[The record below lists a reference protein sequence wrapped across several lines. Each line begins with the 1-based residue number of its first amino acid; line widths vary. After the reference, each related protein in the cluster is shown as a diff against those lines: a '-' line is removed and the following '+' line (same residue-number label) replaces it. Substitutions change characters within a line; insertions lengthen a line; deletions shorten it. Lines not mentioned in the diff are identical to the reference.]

1 MHKQNIR
8 VRFAPS
14 PTGPLHIGGIRTALF
29 NYLFAKKHNGAFI
42 LRIEDT
48 DRDRFIE
55 GAESYIVEA
64 LNWCGIEIDEGVTKE
79 GPFAPYHQSERKDI
93 YKKYINQLI
102 DKGWGY
108 MAFDTPAELDNIRKE
123 HEQQKQT
130 FVYNAANREKLN
142 NSLALP
148 EDTVKQLI
156 NENKPYVI
164 RFKMPPDETVVFND
178 IVRGEVKVN
187 TSALDDKILF
197 KSDGLP
203 TYHLANVVDDHLMQI
218 SHVIRGEE
226 WLPSTPLHVLLYL
239 CFGWQENM
247 PEFAHMPLT
256 LKPTGKGKLS
266 KRDGEKFGFP
276 VFPIQWTDPKTGE
289 KLSGFRESGYF
300 PEAFINILAF
310 LGWNPGT
317 EQERFSMQELIQAFS
332 LDKVGKAGA
341 RFDPEKARWF
351 NHQYLV
357 KKDDKQLLEPLK
369 KILKEKG
376 IQTTD
381 EYTLKV
387 IGLVKERADFI
398 SELWEQASF
407 FFIQPTQYDPK
418 ALKKQWKNDTPV
430 ILQELINMLE
440 AKWNP
445 ANMDEEEKK
454 VSFKNIVKQ
463 LADEKA
469 LGMGKIMSPLRIA
482 LVGSSS
488 GPDLDA
494 IVALLGKEET
504 IKRIQNAAAVIG
516 G

>member
-1 MHKQNIR
+1 MNENNPR

-14 PTGPLHIGGIRTALF
+14 PTGPLHIGGVRTALF
-29 NYLFAKKHNGAFI
+29 NYLFAKKHNGTFI

-48 DRDRFIE
+48 DQERFTP

-64 LNWCGIEIDEGVTKE
+64 LNWCGIEIDEGVTKN
-79 GPFAPYHQSERKDI
+79 GPFAPYHQSQRKHI
-93 YKKYINQLI
+93 YKKYINQLV

-108 MAFDTPAELDNIRKE
+108 LAFDTPAELDNIRKE
-123 HEQQKQT
+123 YEQQKQT
-130 FVYNAANREKLN
+130 FVYNAATRGKLK
-142 NSLALP
+142 NSLSLP
-148 EDTVKQLI
+148 EDTVKQFI

-164 RFKMPPDETVVFND
+164 RFKMPTDTTVVFND
-178 IVRGEVKVN
+178 IVRGEVNVN

-203 TYHLANVVDDHLMQI
+203 TYHLANVVDDHLMEI

-226 WLPSTPLHVLLYL
+226 WLPSTPLHVLLYQ
-239 CFGWQENM
+239 CFGWQNTM
-247 PEFAHMPLT
+247 PAFAHMPLT

-276 VFPIQWTDPKTGE
+276 VFPLQWTDPKAGE
-289 KLSGFRESGYF
+289 KISGFRESGYF
-300 PEAFINILAF
+300 PEAFVNILAF

-317 EQERFSMQELIQAFS
+317 EQELFSMQELIQAFS
-332 LDKVGKAGA
+332 LDKIGKAGA

-357 KKDDKQLLEPLK
+357 KKDNKQLLGPFIN
-369 KILKEKG
+369 ILKEKN

-381 EYTLKV
+381 DYTQKV

-398 SELWEQASF
+398 SELWEQAWF
-407 FFIQPTQYDPK
+407 FFMQPTHYDPK
-418 ALKKQWKNDTPV
+418 TVKKQWKNDTPG
-430 ILQELINMLE
+430 ILQELVNMLE

-445 ANMDEEEKK
+445 ENMDEEEKK
-454 VSFKNIVKQ
+454 ASFKNIVKQ

-469 LGMGKIMSPLRIA
+469 LGMGKIMIPLRVS
-482 LVGSSS
+482 LVGASS

-494 IVALLGKEET
+494 IVALLGKKET
-504 IKRIQNAAAVIG
+504 IKRIQNAIKTIG
-516 G
+516 E